1 MSYAYIYD
9 AIRTPRGIGKKTG
22 SLHQISPIK
31 LASKTL
37 KKLKERNHLDTSLI
51 DDVILGCVHP
61 VFEQGSD
68 IARVAVLDAEYNQSV
83 PGTQVDR
90 FCASGLEACN
100 IAASQIMSGQS
111 DLTIGGGVES
121 MSRVPLGSAGGAWMT
136 DPSVAFKTYFVPQGI
151 SADLLATKYNY
162 SRDDVD
168 LYAVN
173 SQKKAGFAWEKNTLK
188 KVYLKS

>member
-1 MSYAYIYD
+1 MIEAYIYD
-9 AIRTPRGIGKKTG
+9 TIRTPRGTGKETG

-37 KKLKERNHLDTSLI
+37 RKIKDRNFLDTSLV

-68 IARVAVLDAEYNQSV
+68 IARLAVLDADYNQSV

-100 IAASQIMSGQS
+100 IAAAQVISGQS

-121 MSRVPLGSAGGAWMT
+121 MSRVPMGSAGGEW
-136 DPSVAFKTYFVPQGI
+136 
-151 SADLLATKYNY
+151 
-162 SRDDVD
+162 
-168 LYAVN
+168 
-173 SQKKAGFAWEKNTLK
+173 
-188 KVYLKS
+188 